1 MKNKNRQMPEN
12 PTNVVDKIMKSFID
26 ACDSEKENIAVE
38 DVPDI
43 EISTVKFVGKTC
55 QINIPREWIDEMG
68 ITADNPQITLMFDG
82 DTITARLDL
91 IEE

>member
-12 PTNVVDKIMKSFID
+12 PTNVVDEIMKSFID
-26 ACDSEKENIAVE
+26 ACESEKENIAVE

-91 IEE
+91 LEE

>member
-12 PTNVVDKIMKSFID
+12 PTNVVNEIVKSFID
-26 ACDSEKENIAVE
+26 ACESEKENIAVE

-68 ITADNPQITLMFDG
+68 ITADNPQITRMFDG

-91 IEE
+91 LEE

>member
-1 MKNKNRQMPEN
+1 M
-12 PTNVVDKIMKSFID
+12 
-26 ACDSEKENIAVE
+26 
-38 DVPDI
+38 PDI
-43 EISTVKFVGKTC
+43 EISTVKFVGETC

-68 ITADNPQITLMFDG
+68 ITAENPQITLMFDG

>member
-12 PTNVVDKIMKSFID
+12 PTNVMDKIMKSSID
-26 ACDSEKENIAVE
+26 ACEGEKENIAVE

-43 EISTVKFVGKTC
+43 EISTVKFVGETC

-68 ITADNPQITLMFDG
+68 ITAENPQITLMFDG